1 MSQLDEH
8 HAGRLHGLWALTNR
22 ELKKWY
28 KAPVIF
34 TLSIIQPILWMGL
47 LGKAMNISALFGGSS
62 LMPTGFVNSLG
73 SWFGQIN
80 AQLGSNAALST
91 AQMNAIEQNFPS
103 LFSGLGNSVLIS
115 TFGTV
120 SYFSFM
126 AVGIVAFTALFTTAF
141 SGMSVVW
148 DRRLGF
154 LNKALSTPVSRGV
167 IIFSKVL
174 SATLRSMFQTG
185 IIILIAVAFGL
196 EFGAS
201 FNPVYILGVFAMVFL
216 VCIGLSSLF
225 IAITIRSTR
234 IETPMAVM
242 NLITLPLMFASNAF
256 FPTAVMPPWLQSVAS
271 VNPMTYTTDAVRQ
284 LMINDQINWWG
295 TVGGQ
300 MGVGLDF
307 LYVGIFAAIV
317 ATIGIVLSWRY
328 LSK

>member
-1 MSQLDEH
+1 MSENN
-8 HAGRLHGLWALTNR
+8 GNSKNKLHGLWALTNR

-34 TLSIIQPILWMGL
+34 ILSIIQPIIWMGL
-47 LGKAMNISALFGGSS
+47 LGKAMNISAIFSSGSFEQLMGKLVLTPPLTSTQS
-62 LMPTGFVNSLG
+62 L
-73 SWFGQIN
+73 
-80 AQLGSNAALST
+80 QLGGFF
-91 AQMNAIEQNFPS
+91 QNLQAS
-103 LFSGLGNSVLIS
+103 IMQN
-115 TFGTV
+115 TFNTPD
-120 SYFSFM
+120 YFSFM
-126 AVGIVAFTALFTTAF
+126 AVGMIAFTALFTTAF

-174 SATLRSMFQTG
+174 SATLRSMFQAG
-185 IIILIAVAFGL
+185 IIILIAIAFGL
-196 EFGAS
+196 QFGGS
-201 FNPVYILGVFAMVFL
+201 FNPLYILGVFAMMFL
-216 VCIGLSSLF
+216 VCVGLSSMF

-256 FPTAVMPPWLQSVAS
+256 FPTNIMPSWLQTVAQF
-271 VNPMTYTTDAVRQ
+271 NPMTYTTDAVRQ
-284 LMINDQINWWG
+284 LLIYS
-295 TVGGQ
+295 TT
-300 MGVGLDF
+300 DF
-307 LYVGIFAAIV
+307 AQVATDFAYVGIFALVV